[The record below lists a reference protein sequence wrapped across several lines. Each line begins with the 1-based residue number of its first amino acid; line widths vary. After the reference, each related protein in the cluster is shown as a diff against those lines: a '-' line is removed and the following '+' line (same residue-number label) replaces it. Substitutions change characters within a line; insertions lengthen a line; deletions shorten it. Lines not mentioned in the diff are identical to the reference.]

1 MSIKSQARELT
12 NIARVIIEE
21 KGLDIKQL
29 LVNDDKKK
37 IDEIWI
43 QAVRVFDKNNKEKM
57 MM

>member
-29 LVNDDKKK
+29 LDNDDKKK